1 MANGVKPKGYSSIAS
16 RSAGSSRSRL
26 GKRNSSI
33 ANVLQDQDDSS
44 SSEDEG
50 ENVEARSSAFASD
63 IPRREQPESNPQQ
76 RFKAIKYITEK
87 AKRWQISESFL
98 KKVIKCVLAYAL
110 ASLCTYIPSVS
121 HQLAVLLPNHDP
133 SKMVPISNL
142 HFIATVA
149 VYFHPGRSVGGMME
163 ANIFALFG
171 FVYAITLALTSM
183 TLAVYL
189 HENDFPLTSNA
200 ISVILFVGIGTSLVG
215 FARVRVGRPTF
226 NTACSLI
233 GVLIF
238 TVIVK
243 EGSSHL
249 GHFSTDKIWQVT
261 LVVFVGVLISNIVC
275 FTIWPQSACTS
286 LQYDIQRN
294 LKSFSTLLRVLTKTF
309 LMEDINEFSIK
320 SKRIKAA
327 IDNHHD
333 SFISLKR
340 DLEEAKLEA
349 PFDQRI
355 RGRISSYVRVV
366 DSLNVLAQ
374 HLGGLRTSCTLQAEM
389 VQSMPGHRARSG
401 SGATS
406 RAFTTSVYLD
416 GDGQDT
422 SITVQ
427 SPTGVDDPDEF
438 ITPKKSKPRQSA
450 FDHYLETLG
459 PHVRNLVSTCGTTL
473 KGLTTTFEATVK
485 GIDSHD
491 GYKKDV
497 QDDETFDVM
506 AQMVRTAMKEF
517 KHERTVAIKRSY
529 SIYPRHSVDAESL
542 AEMQGQKSD
551 EDVFLIFYFLFLIEE
566 FAKELESLI
575 EALEVIRKDEKR
587 IQEKRNQPI
596 YSRILSSVTNLF
608 GCRKDRWGRSSK
620 EESFGSTVFALF
632 IRNTPAFSLA
642 SPQPHQPDTSQ
653 TPAPFTKR
661 QKLNWAVWR
670 LGQFFKQPDTK
681 FAIKTGLG
689 CALLASP
696 AFISSTR
703 PLFTEFQAQW
713 ALISFLVVLSPTVGQ
728 SNQLSVHRIG
738 GTVAGAVAA
747 TCAYWLFPD
756 NNIALP
762 IFGAIFSIPCFFWI
776 IGKPQYASS
785 GRFVLLTYNLTAL
798 YSYNI
803 RKVGIEVE
811 EIAIRRMIDVIVGV
825 IWATLLNH
833 LVWPTEARREL
844 TRGVSEL
851 LFKLAFLYQKLV
863 LAYSSAEAPLEER
876 GDGFESRTNT
886 IESQPLIE
894 RHGELSEIQTI
905 ELALQV
911 SIIKLE
917 GLLAQTRHEPR
928 LKGPF
933 PVEQYR
939 RLLGCSQHILDLLHT
954 MNLVTSRSD
963 WHTDVRQDFIIP
975 VDASGLRRKMVGN
988 VSLFFWLLGSAF
1000 HLKTPLPPFLPPAEE
1015 ARKAVLEKIRQLP
1028 AVKRRAIRGSSE
1040 YLLYFAYALSMK
1052 DLIHKLDEIGLIAQ
1066 QLFGVMGG
1074 SVNGWNEQF
1083 IISHDEQERLD
1094 SYLQSSTDLSSTS
1107 NDFAFAEGSLADRT
1121 VDTFGGNR

>member
-1 MANGVKPKGYSSIAS
+1 MVKGVKPNGYTSVASS
-16 RSAGSSRSRL
+16 SAESSRSRSM
-26 GKRNSSI
+26 KRSSSI
-33 ANVLQDQDDSS
+33 ANVSNERDGYS
-44 SSEDEG
+44 SSEDEIDQTN
-50 ENVEARSSAFASD
+50 EINTDNASD
-63 IPRREQPESNPQQ
+63 QMRSGEFYVDLVSKIQNWLM
-76 RFKAIKYITEK
+76 EK
-87 AKRWQISESFL
+87 MKKWQISESFL
-98 KKVIKCVLAYAL
+98 KKVIKCVIAYAL
-110 ASLCTYIPSVS
+110 ASLCTYSPFLS
-121 HQLAVLLPNHDP
+121 HRLALLLPNHDP
-133 SKMVPISNL
+133 SKTVPISNL

-149 VYFHPGRSVGGMME
+149 VYFHPGRSVGGMVE

-171 FVYAITLALTSM
+171 FIYAIALALTSM
-183 TLAVYL
+183 IIAVYL

-238 TVIVK
+238 TVVVK

-261 LVVFVGVLISNIVC
+261 LVVLVGVLISNIVC
-275 FTIWPQSACTS
+275 FTVWPQSACTS

-294 LKSFSTLLRVLTKTF
+294 LKSFSTLLGVLTKTF

-333 SFISLKR
+333 SFISLKK

-374 HLGGLRTSCTLQAEM
+374 HLGGLRTSCTLQHEM
-389 VQSMPGHRARSG
+389 VQSKPGHEARSG
-401 SGATS
+401 SRAAS
-406 RAFTTSVYLD
+406 RSNTTSVYLD
-416 GDGQDT
+416 GDGQDV
-422 SITVQ
+422 SVTVQ

-438 ITPKKSKPRQSA
+438 ITPQKIKPPQSA

-459 PHVRNLVSTCGTTL
+459 PHVRNLVSTCGKTL
-473 KGLTTTFEATVK
+473 RGLTTAFEATVK
-485 GIDSHD
+485 AIDSSD
-491 GYKKDV
+491 GYKRNV
-497 QDDETFDVM
+497 QDDETFDIM
-506 AQMVRTAMKEF
+506 AQMVRNALKEF

-529 SIYPRHSVDAESL
+529 SVYPRQSFNTEDL
-542 AEMQGQKSD
+542 AEVQGRKSD

-566 FAKELESLI
+566 FAKELENLI
-575 EALEVIRKDEKR
+575 DALEIIRKDEKH
-587 IQEKRNQPI
+587 IQEKRYRPFHF
-596 YSRILSSVTNLF
+596 RFLSSVVSFF
-608 GCRKDRWGRSSK
+608 GCHADRWRRSFK
-620 EESFGSTVFALF
+620 EESFGSAVFALF
-632 IRNTPAFSLA
+632 IRDTPSFSLA
-642 SPQPHQPDTSQ
+642 SPQRHQPETTQ
-653 TPAPFTKR
+653 TPVPFTKR
-661 QKLNWAVWR
+661 QKLSFAVWK

-689 CALLASP
+689 CALLATP
-696 AFISSTR
+696 AFITSTR
-703 PLFTEFQAQW
+703 PTFTEFQAQW

-728 SNQLSVHRIG
+728 SNQLSIHRIG
-738 GTVAGAVAA
+738 GTIAGAVAA

-762 IFGAIFSIPCFFWI
+762 IFGAIFSVPCFFWI

-811 EIAIRRMIDVIVGV
+811 EIAVRRMIDVIVGV
-825 IWATLLNH
+825 VWATLLNH
-833 LVWPTEARREL
+833 LIWPTEARREL
-844 TRGVSEL
+844 TRGVSDL

-863 LAYSSAEAPLEER
+863 LAYSSVETPT
-876 GDGFESRTNT
+876 GKPGNGFDSRSNT

-933 PVEQYR
+933 PIEQYR
-939 RLLGCSQHILDLLHT
+939 CLLGCSQHILDLLHT
-954 MNLVTSRSD
+954 MNLVTSRPD

-975 VDASGLRRKMVGN
+975 VDASGRRRNMVGN
-988 VSLFFWLLGSAF
+988 VCLFFWLLGSAF
-1000 HLKTPLPPFLPPAEE
+1000 HLKTPLPPFFPPAEE

-1028 AVKRRAIRGSSE
+1028 VVKKRAIRGSSE

-1066 QLFGVMGG
+1066 ELFGVMGG
-1074 SVNGWNEQF
+1074 SMNGWNEQF
-1083 IISHDEQERLD
+1083 LISQDEQERLD
-1094 SYLQSSTDLSSTS
+1094 QYFDPSTS
-1107 NDFAFAEGSLADRT
+1107 SSRK
-1121 VDTFGGNR
+1121 

>member
-1 MANGVKPKGYSSIAS
+1 MANGFRPKGYASIAS
-16 RSAGSSRSRL
+16 RSTGSIRSRSGR
-26 GKRNSSI
+26 RRSSI
-33 ANVLQDQDDSS
+33 ANNVSQDQDESS
-44 SSEDEG
+44 SSEDE
-50 ENVEARSSAFASD
+50 VEGIETSNFASTSD
-63 IPRREQPESNPQQ
+63 IRTREQSEIDPSSHP
-76 RFKAIKYITEK
+76 KTIKWFLEK

-98 KKVIKCVLAYAL
+98 KKVVKCVIAYAL
-110 ASLCTYIPSVS
+110 ASLCTYVPSLS

-149 VYFHPGRSVGGMME
+149 VYFHPGRSVGGMVE

-171 FVYAITLALTSM
+171 FVYAIALALTSM
-183 TLAVYL
+183 TIAVYL

-200 ISVILFVGIGTSLVG
+200 ISVILFVGLGTSLVG

-238 TVIVK
+238 TVVVK

-333 SFISLKR
+333 SFISLKK

-374 HLGGLRTSCTLQAEM
+374 HLGGLRTSCTLQHEM
-389 VQSMPGHRARSG
+389 VQSMPGHQPRS
-401 SGATS
+401 SSAGAS

-427 SPTGVDDPDEF
+427 SPIGVDDPDEF

-459 PHVRNLVSTCGTTL
+459 PHVRNLVATCGKTL
-473 KGLTTTFEATVK
+473 KGLTTAFEATVK
-485 GIDSHD
+485 GIDSSD

-497 QDDETFDVM
+497 EDDETFDIM
-506 AQMVRTAMKEF
+506 AQMVRSALKEF

-529 SIYPRHSVDAESL
+529 SVYPRQSNDAESL

-566 FAKELESLI
+566 FAKELERLI

-587 IQEKRNQPI
+587 IQEKRHRPI
-596 YSRILSSVTNLF
+596 HSRMFSSVIGFF
-608 GCRKDRWGRSSK
+608 GFHTDRWGRSSK
-620 EESFGSTVFALF
+620 EESFRSTIFALF

-642 SPQPHQPDTSQ
+642 SPQPHHPDTSQ
-653 TPAPFTKR
+653 TPAPYTRR
-661 QKLNWAVWR
+661 QKLNRAVWR

-689 CALLASP
+689 CAILATP
-696 AFISSTR
+696 AFIASTR

-811 EIAIRRMIDVIVGV
+811 EIAVRRMVDVIVGV
-825 IWATLLNH
+825 VWATLLNH

-863 LAYSSAEAPLEER
+863 LAYSSAEAPSEQS
-876 GDGFESRTNT
+876 GNGFDSRTST

-954 MNLVTSRSD
+954 MNLVTSRPD

-988 VSLFFWLLGSAF
+988 VCLFFWLLGSAF

-1074 SVNGWNEQF
+1074 SMNGWNEQF
-1083 IISHDEQERLD
+1083 MISEDEQERLD
-1094 SYLQSSTDLSSTS
+1094 QYLYQSSTDLST
-1107 NDFAFAEGSLADRT
+1107 DHPFGEGSSVDRT
-1121 VDTFGGNR
+1121 SDTFGQVH